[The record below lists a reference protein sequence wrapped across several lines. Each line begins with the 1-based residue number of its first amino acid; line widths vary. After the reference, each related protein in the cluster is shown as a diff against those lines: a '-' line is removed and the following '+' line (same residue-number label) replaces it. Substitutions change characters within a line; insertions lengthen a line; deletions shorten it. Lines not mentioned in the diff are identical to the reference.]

1 MLSRRD
7 LILSGTMAS
16 SLGPAEAQA
25 QQRSSQGDRQ
35 DETRALN
42 ELRDAVLKINHLT
55 PSGDI
60 ADIRDKQRQHF
71 KLNQKFPDYID
82 IGILVWD
89 RLYTWHL
96 ENRDAL
102 KVSRTTGGRM
112 EMEFMFTTLLLRADY
127 PENGIGIPYDR

>member
-7 LILSGTMAS
+7 LIFSGTLAS
-16 SLGPAEAQA
+16 SLHPVDAQA
-25 QQRSSQGDRQ
+25 GQRSSQGDRE
-35 DETRALN
+35 DETQALH
-42 ELRDAVLKINHLT
+42 EIRDALLRTNRLT
-55 PSGDI
+55 PSADI
-60 ADIRDKQRQHF
+60 ADIREKLRQHF

-82 IGILVWD
+82 IGVQVWD

-102 KVSRTTGGRM
+102 KVSRTAEGRM

-127 PENGIGIPYDR
+127 PENGISSPYDR